1 MRKSFIAILC
11 LGASAQSYALTL
23 GEYSEKLAQEHPFYS
38 QLSLSEEANQLANQA
53 SRLLYD
59 WSTQIGINDNY
70 SSASGLNNAK
80 VELSAQKAIA
90 ETGGNLSIKHSWNDN
105 GSTQSTSL
113 TAITYSQPFLQ
124 NQGGIN
130 TNLSADLADIDL
142 ESRHLSLIEQSENFL
157 ASKSKKFIDLVFA
170 QEKVTIVEGNL
181 TLSEQQ
187 FNIANEKHGQSVLS
201 ESSLMQEK
209 DNYIRAKQQLLQA
222 EQELD
227 SIQKELA
234 MWIGISSQLMIAK
247 FDVFQEQAPLDTA
260 TKSLVSN
267 SRTIQQLNLEREKL
281 QRQLISHENKLK
293 PSVNLNVGLTSQGSA
308 DSYLD
313 SFSNQSSSFEM
324 GLNFT
329 YPFGNTKEQLDIER
343 TRNSLAQLNS
353 RIKESE
359 ANLTQQINAQFSL
372 IELLQQLMKISLEQS
387 LLADAKVEEVQKQ
400 YNNAKSQKSNV
411 FAAQKSAN
419 TAKLSYTQTAANLQK
434 AHIDYLNLSDQLVDT
449 IN

>member
-11 LGASAQSYALTL
+11 LGASAQSFALTL
-23 GEYSEKLAQEHPFYS
+23 DEYSEKLAQEHPFYS
-38 QLSLSEEANQLANQA
+38 QLSLSEGANQLAHQA
-53 SRLLYD
+53 SQLQYD
-59 WSTQIGINDNY
+59 WNTQISINDNY
-70 SSASGLNNAK
+70 TSSGGLNSAK
-80 VELSAQKAIA
+80 AEISTQKAIKG
-90 ETGGNLSIKHSWNDN
+90 TGGNLSIKHSWNDN
-105 GSTQSTSL
+105 GLTQPTNLTSI
-113 TAITYSQPFLQ
+113 AYSQPFLQ
-124 NQGGIN
+124 NQSGIN
-130 TNLSADLADIDL
+130 TSLPSDLANIDL
-142 ESRHLSLIEQSENFL
+142 ESKKISLIEQSENFL
-157 ASKSKKFIDLVFA
+157 ASKSKRFIDLVFA
-170 QEKVTIVEGNL
+170 QEKVVIVEGNL

-201 ESSLMQEK
+201 ESSLMQEQ

-227 SIQKELA
+227 SMQKELA
-234 MWIGISSQLMIAK
+234 MWIGISSQLMIAE
-247 FDVFQEQAPLDTA
+247 FDVFQEQAPLDKA

-267 SRTIQQLNLEREKL
+267 SRTIQQLNLDRKKL

-293 PSVNLNVGLTSQGSA
+293 PSVNLNVGLISQGSA

-329 YPFGNTKEQLDIER
+329 YPFGNSKEQLDIER

-353 RIKESE
+353 RMQESE

-372 IELLQQLMKISLEQS
+372 IELLQQLMEISLEQS
-387 LLADAKVEEVQKQ
+387 LLADAKVGEVQKQ

-411 FAAQKSAN
+411 IAAQKSAN
-419 TAKLSYTQTAANLQK
+419 TAKLSYTQAAAHLQK
-434 AHIDYLNLSDQLVDT
+434 AHIDYLSLSDQLVDT